1 LHNMI
6 LTSIRIDVK
15 IFYILSDIFYYRY
28 YWAIKEAWDPMESV
42 SMAPT
47 CPASTYF
54 YKTKLKWITSVHMKY
69 MHVVSP
75 K

>member
-1 LHNMI
+1 M
-6 LTSIRIDVK
+6 
-15 IFYILSDIFYYRY
+15 DIFYYRY